1 MISLQKKTKRGTKD
15 PKPVPSRCRRPR
27 RSWRWSRCR
36 WTGRPCVCGGKSLGR
51 GLRSATGW
59 IVVGGE
65 GGGPDLRLACFVGG
79 NPRAHKT
86 ATDSKDDGV
95 SARTA
100 CTHATDIDSPALLL
114 HRLFAFVLADLDH
127 PLFALAA
134 SLIRIGGFLEALL
147 ARFRARRRAKHRA
160 TSGSR
165 KRRVN
170 RFRRAQPV
178 SARRT
183 SEVYGASWTKR
194 KCGGGPSP
202 CQLRGGSLPHEKN
215 FVRFLGQAVVAF
227 QHTTE
232 RRRRRR
238 LL

>member
-1 MISLQKKTKRGTKD
+1 MGQIYGWRALLGETPVRTKQPQIRKMTAFPRHVRGVGRRFPT
-15 PKPVPSRCRRPR
+15 VHRGRC
-27 RSWRWSRCR
+27 
-36 WTGRPCVCGGKSLGR
+36 
-51 GLRSATGW
+51 
-59 IVVGGE
+59 
-65 GGGPDLRLACFVGG
+65 
-79 NPRAHKT
+79 
-86 ATDSKDDGV
+86 

-170 RFRRAQPV
+170 RFRRVQPV

-238 LL
+238 LP

>member
-1 MISLQKKTKRGTKD
+1 VEREVGQIYGWRALLGETPVRTKQPQIRKMTAFPRHVRGVGRRFPTEHRG
-15 PKPVPSRCRRPR
+15 RC
-27 RSWRWSRCR
+27 
-36 WTGRPCVCGGKSLGR
+36 
-51 GLRSATGW
+51 
-59 IVVGGE
+59 
-65 GGGPDLRLACFVGG
+65 
-79 NPRAHKT
+79 
-86 ATDSKDDGV
+86 